1 MTEGEPNLIL
11 GGKYRLVKPIGRG
24 GMGSVWQAEHVE
36 WKAPIALKLVHLP
49 SQAETN
55 PNHRLDDALEQRFL
69 SEVKTAAAIR
79 SPHVVQILDHGI
91 DPTLGQPYIAMELL
105 DGETLEARLTRRGRL
120 DANEAVQLLSQ
131 VAKALTRLH
140 EAQVVHRDLKP
151 SNVFIV
157 HNDGED
163 LAKLLDFGIA
173 KVASTTLD
181 QRPLTETGEQLG
193 TPFYM
198 SPEQIRGMRDVD
210 FRADIWAFGV
220 IGFEC
225 LTGVRPFQGSTLGDL
240 SLKICAEPIVNPSHF
255 AAVPRSFDDWFQK
268 CVHRERELTF
278 GSAREAVEAL
288 KVALRT
294 HGESSQRTSHG
305 LQSQAEAALAPTAR
319 IDTDDV
325 LNIPPSGPQPR
336 TRPARVWLV
345 ASTVA
350 ICVAMVGGWLF
361 RAPAHERAETGPGPA
376 SPPAPLARPLP
387 LPSPVASRP
396 DVVTS
401 VSPPTA
407 TANPAERLPASAN
420 PSPATNKSRLVRA
433 GGQRPT
439 PHSSPAPAPN
449 PPLVPA
455 GGATPASGEAK
466 QEASGLAHDLIQDR
480 H

>member
-1 MTEGEPNLIL
+1 MTDGEPNLIL

-36 WKAPIALKLVHLP
+36 WKAPIALKLVNLP
-49 SQAETN
+49 SRHENNADN
-55 PNHRLDDALEQRFL
+55 LDEALKQRFL

-91 DPTLGQPYIAMELL
+91 DPTLCQPYIAMELL
-105 DGETLEARLTRRGRL
+105 DGETLESRLVRRGRL
-120 DANEAVQLLSQ
+120 EASETVQLLSQ

-140 EAQVVHRDLKP
+140 EANVVHRDLKP

-173 KVASTTLD
+173 KVATDALD

-255 AAVPRSFDDWFQK
+255 AAVPRSFDDWFQR

-278 GSAREAVEAL
+278 GSAREAAEAL
-288 KVALRT
+288 KVALRA
-294 HGESSQRTSHG
+294 HGERPARMSAE
-305 LQSQAEAALAPTAR
+305 LQSRAEAALAPTAR
-319 IDTDDV
+319 LDTDPASNTP
-325 LNIPPSGPQPR
+325 LPSEPR
-336 TRPARVWLV
+336 TRRVRVWLV
-345 ASTVA
+345 GSTVA
-350 ICVAMVGGWLF
+350 LGAALITGWWL
-361 RAPAHERAETGPGPA
+361 RASAHERAETPPTRP
-376 SPPAPLARPLP
+376 PPAGTLP
-387 LPSPVASRP
+387 MTTPPPSPVEQVLDLA
-396 DVVTS
+396 T
-401 VSPPTA
+401 TA
-407 TANPAERLPASAN
+407 TPPASTSPVGKHSPASA
-420 PSPATNKSRLVRA
+420 PLPPATNKA
-433 GGQRPT
+433 RP
-439 PHSSPAPAPN
+439 AR
-449 PPLVPA
+449 
-455 GGATPASGEAK
+455 ASGAHPTSSHLPAAVKAPLEPARGTTPPVSGPAK
-466 QEASGLAHDLIQDR
+466 PNAPSPAHDLIQDR